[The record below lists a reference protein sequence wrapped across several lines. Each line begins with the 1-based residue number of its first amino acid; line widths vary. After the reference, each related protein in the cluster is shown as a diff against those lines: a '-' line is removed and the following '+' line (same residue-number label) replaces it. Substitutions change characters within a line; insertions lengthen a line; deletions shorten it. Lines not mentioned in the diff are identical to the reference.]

1 MTSSSTGT
9 ARDGSELARQAAV
22 RRGNSCDDLD
32 AVAALSA
39 GNVWAAGYDDLNCES
54 DGTDAGPSILIEHW
68 NGRAWKYAENPGYSG
83 GFFNAIVPLSA
94 RNIWAVG
101 TAADPNSGDF
111 TGTRIQHWDGTK
123 WSDVT
128 TPPAGLGANLW
139 GAAAVSA
146 NAIWAVGWSYTSRLT
161 TRSLVERWNGRKWK
175 VVPSAHISEG
185 DALYGAAAIPGSD
198 RLWAVGGLVER
209 WNGRLWKIFGKQPPA
224 HPLPKQGCKGSH
236 TVTCTLVATGEH
248 SFLVP
253 KGVTSLH
260 VVSVG
265 GRGAPEAPGYG
276 GLGAR
281 VTADLKVTGGEKLFV
296 DVGGNGGLSKGGWN
310 GGGAGGFGEHKCSFY
325 SVPSCGGGGGGA
337 TAVQTCSSHSTS
349 CVYTGIPSTDPRLL
363 VAAGGGGAGG
373 FPNLKASQGTSAGG
387 SAGGTSGADGA
398 NGEEGGFGGKGATPS
413 TGGAGGA
420 QSSDIDPPNL
430 SADGRAGSIA
440 LGGAGGTDFGDTS
453 GNDQGGGGGGGGAGG
468 GFFGGGG
475 GGAGPDYNDGE
486 FNILEP
492 GGGGGA
498 GSSYVDAK
506 VGWRAT
512 FAVDASGVPLVKIT
526 YARP

>member
-1 MTSSSTGT
+1 MGKQL
-9 ARDGSELARQAAV
+9 RRPG
-22 RRGNSCDDLD
+22 RRGR
-32 AVAALSA
+32 VSA
-39 GNVWAAGYDDLNCES
+39 GNVSAAGYDDLNCES

-128 TPPAGLGANLW
+128 TPPAGLGAKLW

-387 SAGGTSGADGA
+387 SAGGTWGADGA
-398 NGEEGGFGGKGATPS
+398 NGEEGGFGGERSNPIHGRCRRGAELGHRSPLISAPMAERDRSHWAEPAGLTLETPPV
-413 TGGAGGA
+413 TTKEAGAA
-420 QSSDIDPPNL
+420 VEEPAEASSAAEAAAPDRITTMA
-430 SADGRAGSIA
+430 SSIFSSREA
-440 LGGAGGTDFGDTS
+440 VA
-453 GNDQGGGGGGGGAGG
+453 
-468 GFFGGGG
+468 
-475 GGAGPDYNDGE
+475 
-486 FNILEP
+486 EP
-492 GGGGGA
+492 GPVM
-498 GSSYVDAK
+498 STP
-506 VGWRAT
+506 R
-512 FAVDASGVPLVKIT
+512 
-526 YARP
+526 

>member
-1 MTSSSTGT
+1 MRAPGGGPWG
-9 ARDGSELARQAAV
+9 D
-22 RRGNSCDDLD
+22 SCDDLD

-39 GNVWAAGYDDLNCES
+39 GDVWTVGYDDLGCES
-54 DGTDAGPSILIEHW
+54 SGTDAGPSVLIEHW
-68 NGRAWKYAENPGYSG
+68 NGKAWKYVENPGYSG

-94 RNIWAVG
+94 SNIWAVG

-111 TGTRIQHWDGTK
+111 TGTRIQHWDGAT
-123 WSDVT
+123 WTDVA

-139 GAAAVSA
+139 GAAAVSP
-146 NAIWAVGWSYTSRLT
+146 NSIWAVGWSYTSSLS
-161 TRSLVERWNGRKWK
+161 TRSLVEQWNGRKWK
-175 VVPSAHISEG
+175 VVPGAHTSTG
-185 DALYGAAAIPGSD
+185 DALNGAAAIPGTK

-209 WNGRLWKIFGKQPPA
+209 WNGSRWKVFGTQPPV
-224 HPLPKQGCKGSH
+224 HPLPKEGCKGSH
-236 TVTCTLVATGEH
+236 TVTCALVTTGEH

-253 KGVTSLH
+253 HGVTSLH
-260 VVSVG
+260 VVAVG
-265 GRGAPEAPGYG
+265 GRGAPEASGYG
-276 GLGAR
+276 GAGAR
-281 VTADLKVTGGEKLFV
+281 VTADLKVTSGEKLFV
-296 DVGGNGGLSKGGWN
+296 EVGGNGGLSKGGWN
-310 GGGAGGFGEHKCSFY
+310 GGGPGGLGELKCSFY

-337 TAVQTCSSHSTS
+337 TAVQTCSSQSTS
-349 CVYTGIPSTDPRLL
+349 CLYTGIPSTDPRLL

-373 FPNLKASQGTSAGG
+373 FPDLKATKGTSAGG
-387 SAGGTSGADGA
+387 SAGGASGADGA

-420 QSSDIDPPNL
+420 QSSDIDPPNP
-430 SADGRAGSIA
+430 SADGAAGSVA
-440 LGGAGGTDFGDTS
+440 VGGAGGTDFGDTS

-498 GSSYVDAK
+498 GSSYVDANA
-506 VGWRAT
+506 GSNGAL
-512 FAVDASGVPLVKIT
+512 AVDTSGVPLVKIT
-526 YARP
+526 YARQ